1 MRNASLCSFQS
12 LGRVSLLLSL
22 ALASTGQ
29 TSCSGSEPGAS
40 NGGSSSVGGS
50 SAVGG
55 SSVAGGSSAAAGS
68 SAVGGSSAAGGSWGS
83 VCSGH
88 PSSCYPMCQ
97 GGLCECFCPNT
108 GGAGSGTG
116 GASATGGSANTG
128 GSAGAGGLC
137 GSNCSQESPT
147 GSFCGASSVTLICH
161 GPFADN
167 LHSIMTANG
176 CVDAGTDAV
185 RYCCPTLILTQCQ

>member
-1 MRNASLCSFQS
+1 MRNASLCFFQT
-12 LGRVSLLLSL
+12 LGRASLLLSL
-22 ALASTGQ
+22 ALISTGQ

-55 SSVAGGSSAAAGS
+55 SSVAGGSSA
-68 SAVGGSSAAGGSWGS
+68 VGGSPVTGGSSSTEVLGTG
-83 VCSGH
+83 VCYLR

-97 GGLCECFCPNT
+97 GGLCECYCPNT

-116 GASATGGSANTG
+116 GASASGGSANTG

-147 GSFCGASSVTLICH
+147 GSFCGTSTVTLICH

-167 LHSIMTANG
+167 LQSIMTANG
-176 CVDAGTDAV
+176 CVDAGTNAV